1 MSNEQY
7 LLNDSWTLYYHLINN
22 NNWDI
27 DSYVKMATFTSLQ
40 QIIENYKYIDED
52 ICKKSMLFL
61 MRKNIN
67 PIWEDSNNINGACYS
82 FKISNKIICN
92 IWKNISYSL
101 VSENLLNEN
110 ENLINGI
117 SISPKKFFCILKI
130 WISDKNYSK
139 LNFKNDNLSKLEYI
153 FKLNSENSQ

>member
-1 MSNEQY
+1 MSNDEY
-7 LLNDSWTLYYHLINN
+7 PLNDSWTLYYHLINN

-27 DSYVKMATFTSLQ
+27 NSYVKMSTFTSLQ

-92 IWKNISYSL
+92 VWKNISYSL

-130 WISDKNYSK
+130 WISDKNYNK
-139 LNFKNDNLSKLEYI
+139 LNFKNDNLSKLDYI
-153 FKLNSENSQ
+153 FKVNCEYSQ